1 MGKERQIRVADPYNI
16 LLHPCVTEK
25 TMAVMDQHNAL
36 EFYVRRDATKPQIRL
51 AFKKIFDVDVKA
63 VNTRITKNGK
73 RALIYF
79 PADTSAEEIGMRI
92 GVF

>member
-1 MGKERQIRVADPYNI
+1 MAQERVKRQLDPYNI

-25 TMAVMDQHNAL
+25 TMAVMDKHNAL
-36 EFYVRRDATKPQIRL
+36 EFYVRRDANKTQVKA
-51 AFKKIFDVDVKA
+51 AFKQIFDVDVKA
-63 VNTRITKNGK
+63 VNTRVTKHGK